1 MRSGVD
7 VVVADCATTI
17 PAAGDVSGNG
27 RKARYLEGKTMAGND
42 KKDGSASGLSE
53 DEAREFHR
61 IFMTSFMVF
70 VIIAIIA
77 HILAWQWRPWLP
89 GPQGY
94 ATSLLEGARDA
105 VTYYLPH
112 LA

>member
-1 MRSGVD
+1 MAALDRGSG
-7 VVVADCATTI
+7 
-17 PAAGDVSGNG
+17 S
-27 RKARYLEGKTMAGND
+27 
-42 KKDGSASGLSE
+42 SSGLSE

-61 IFMTSFMVF
+61 IFMASFIVF
-70 VIIAIIA
+70 VIIAIVA

-94 ATSLLEGARDA
+94 ATSMLDGAKDLMA
-105 VTYYLPH
+105 YYLPA